1 MKKMNYFLLLFL
13 LIDFSFMSFGQQE
26 NFFKRKDYSSLF
38 NGNNLDGWKIPV
50 GDNGHWSVIDG
61 VIDMMPDLKQRCK
74 NLWTDGNLRILF
86 FISNGALKVADLLFP
101 LPTILSNGIICATT
115 RQNN

>member
-1 MKKMNYFLLLFL
+1 MNYFLLLFL

-50 GDNGHWSVIDG
+50 GDNGHWSVID
-61 VIDMMPDLKQRCK
+61 
-74 NLWTDGNLRILF
+74 
-86 FISNGALKVADLLFP
+86 
-101 LPTILSNGIICATT
+101 
-115 RQNN
+115 